1 MATAAFKLCHCD
13 PRCADRSLGADVL
26 LVMKRQSLTPAVF
39 VIVLA
44 TGGLPAAAQ
53 STDTDNA
60 APVEVTPYASLGSY
74 PSPRVGAAVAFRLTP
89 TLSVESEVGYRHD
102 MAGRLSATASL
113 LYDLP
118 RIGRFKPYLAAG
130 AGLEEYA
137 TASRLPDGALAAQP
151 RTAFAINAG
160 GGLKVPVDD
169 NWGIRTDAR
178 WFNGLGRDAGE
189 HWRLYNGVTFPTGR
203 R

>member
-1 MATAAFKLCHCD
+1 MA
-13 PRCADRSLGADVL
+13 
-26 LVMKRQSLTPAVF
+26 RQSLTAVF
-39 VIVLA
+39 AIVLA
-44 TGGLPAAAQ
+44 TGAMPAAAQ
-53 STDTDNA
+53 STETDNT

-89 TLSVESEVGYRHD
+89 TLSVESEVGYRRD
-102 MAGRLSATASL
+102 TTGRLSAAASL

-118 RIGRFKPYLAAG
+118 RFGRFRPYLAAG
-130 AGLEEYA
+130 AGLEEYS
-137 TASRLPDGALAAQP
+137 TALKLADGELAAQS

-189 HWRLYNGVTFPTGR
+189 HWRLYNGVVLRTFGR
-203 R
+203 

>member
-1 MATAAFKLCHCD
+1 
-13 PRCADRSLGADVL
+13 
-26 LVMKRQSLTPAVF
+26 MKRQSLTPALF
-39 VIVLA
+39 VIALVTA
-44 TGGLPAAAQ
+44 GLPAAAQ
-53 STDTDNA
+53 SRNPNNA
-60 APVEVTPYASLGSY
+60 APVEVTPYVSFGSY

-89 TLSVESEVGYRHD
+89 TLSVESEVGYRRD

-118 RIGRFKPYLAAG
+118 RIGRFRPYLAAG
-130 AGLEEYA
+130 AGLEEY
-137 TASRLPDGALAAQP
+137 TAALRLPDGALAAQR

-160 GGLKVPVDD
+160 GGVKVPVDD
-169 NWGIRTDAR
+169 KWGIRTDAR

-203 R
+203 

>member
-1 MATAAFKLCHCD
+1 
-13 PRCADRSLGADVL
+13 
-26 LVMKRQSLTPAVF
+26 MKRQTLIPAVL

-44 TGGLPAAAQ
+44 TAGLPAAAQ
-53 STDTDNA
+53 STDTDKA
-60 APVEVTPYASLGSY
+60 APVEVTPYVSLGSY
-74 PSPRVGAAVAFRLTP
+74 PSPRVGVSIAFPLTQK
-89 TLSVESEVGYRHD
+89 LSVESEVGYRHD
-102 MAGRLSATASL
+102 MTGALSLSAAL

-118 RIGRFKPYLAAG
+118 RIGRVLPYLAAG
-130 AGLEEYA
+130 AGLEQYA
-137 TASRLPDGALAAQP
+137 TAFQLPGGALAAQR

-160 GGLKVPVDD
+160 GGLKVSVND

-189 HWRLYNGVTFPTGR
+189 HWRIYDGVTFRTGR

>member
-1 MATAAFKLCHCD
+1 
-13 PRCADRSLGADVL
+13 
-26 LVMKRQSLTPAVF
+26 MKHQSLTPAVF
-39 VIVLA
+39 AIVLA
-44 TGGLPAAAQ
+44 TGGSPAAAQ
-53 STDTDNA
+53 STNPNHA

-89 TLSVESEVGYRHD
+89 TLSIEGEVGYCAD
-102 MAGRLSATASL
+102 TAGRLSATASL

-118 RIGRFKPYLAAG
+118 RIGRAMPYLAAG
-130 AGLEEYA
+130 AGIEEYA
-137 TASRLPDGALAAQP
+137 TGLRLPDGALVGQA
-151 RTAFAINAG
+151 RTAFTINAG

-189 HWRLYNGVTFPTGR
+189 HWRLYNGVTFLTGR

>member
-1 MATAAFKLCHCD
+1 MSHGRSSRPAAGI
-13 PRCADRSLGADVL
+13 PDRSLGADVL
-26 LVMKRQSLTPAVF
+26 VAMTRQLLTPAVF
-39 VIVLA
+39 VILLT

-53 STDTDNA
+53 STDKA

-74 PSPRVGAAVAFRLTP
+74 PSPRVGAAVTFRLTP

-102 MAGRLSATASL
+102 TSGRLSAAAGV

-118 RIGRFKPYLAAG
+118 SMRRFKPYLAAG

-137 TASRLPDGALAAQP
+137 TASRLPDGALAEQR

-160 GGLKVPVDD
+160 AGFKVPVDD

>member
-1 MATAAFKLCHCD
+1 MT
-13 PRCADRSLGADVL
+13 
-26 LVMKRQSLTPAVF
+26 RQSLTPAVF

-53 STDTDNA
+53 STNPDNA
-60 APVEVTPYASLGSY
+60 APLEVTPYASLGSY
-74 PSPRVGAAVAFRLTP
+74 PSPRVGAAIAFRLTP
-89 TLSVESEVGYRHD
+89 TLSVETEVGYRRD
-102 MAGRLSATASL
+102 TSGRLNATASL

-118 RIGRFKPYLAAG
+118 RIGRLRPYLAAG

-137 TASRLPDGALAAQP
+137 TALQLPDGALAAQS

-169 NWGIRTDAR
+169 TWGIRTDAR

-189 HWRLYNGVTFPTGR
+189 HWRLYNGVTLSTR
-203 R
+203 RR

>member
-1 MATAAFKLCHCD
+1 
-13 PRCADRSLGADVL
+13 
-26 LVMKRQSLTPAVF
+26 MKRQSLTPAVF
-39 VIVLA
+39 AIVLA

-53 STDTDNA
+53 STNVNHA

-74 PSPRVGAAVAFRLTP
+74 PSPRVGSAVAFRLTP
-89 TLSVESEVGYRHD
+89 TLSVESEVGYRRD
-102 MAGRLSATASL
+102 VTGRTSATASL

-130 AGLEEYA
+130 AGLEEFA
-137 TASRLPDGALAAQP
+137 RASKLPDGALAAQR

-160 GGLKVPVDD
+160 GGLRVPVDD

-189 HWRLYNGVTFPTGR
+189 HWRLYNGVTFPAGR

>member
-1 MATAAFKLCHCD
+1 
-13 PRCADRSLGADVL
+13 
-26 LVMKRQSLTPAVF
+26 MKRQSMTTAVL
-39 VIVLA
+39 VIALA
-44 TGGLPAAAQ
+44 TGALPAAAQ
-53 STDTDNA
+53 STNTTDP

-89 TLSVESEVGYRHD
+89 TLSVESEVGYRPD
-102 MAGRLSATASL
+102 LTGRLSATASL

-137 TASRLPDGALAAQP
+137 TASKLPDGALAAQR

-160 GGLKVPVDD
+160 GGLRVPVDD

-189 HWRLYNGVTFPTGR
+189 HWRLYNGVTLAAGR

>member
-1 MATAAFKLCHCD
+1 
-13 PRCADRSLGADVL
+13 
-26 LVMKRQSLTPAVF
+26 MKRQSLTAAVF
-39 VIVLA
+39 VSVLA

-53 STDTDNA
+53 STDTDKT

-74 PSPRVGAAVAFRLTP
+74 PSSRVGVAVAFRLTP
-89 TLSVESEVGYRHD
+89 TLSVESEVGYRRD
-102 MAGRLSATASL
+102 MASRLSVTASL

-118 RIGRFKPYLAAG
+118 RIGRFMPYLAAG
-130 AGLEEYA
+130 AGLEEYS
-137 TASRLPDGALAAQP
+137 TASQLPDGALAVQR

-160 GGLKVPVDD
+160 GGFKVPVDD

-203 R
+203 